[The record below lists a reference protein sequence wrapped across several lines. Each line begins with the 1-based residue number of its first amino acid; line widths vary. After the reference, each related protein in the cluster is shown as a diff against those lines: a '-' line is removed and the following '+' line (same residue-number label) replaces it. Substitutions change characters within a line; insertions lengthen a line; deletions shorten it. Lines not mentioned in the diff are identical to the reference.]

1 MLNSSQITFMGLFPH
16 FTALSIFA
24 FTSIQSDIGFLNN
37 WTNSLSIGNNGNPVL
52 ANPPSTLPKKLI
64 KL

>member
-1 MLNSSQITFMGLFPH
+1 MGLFPH

-37 WTNSLSIGNNGNPVL
+37 WTNYQSEI
-52 ANPPSTLPKKLI
+52 TETQY
-64 KL
+64 